1 MAIKVKEFRICDDK
15 DCNNEFKKYR
25 TTDKYCSP
33 KCASKNEKPKE
44 KKIYTISKVS
54 KTNKVIQKVKSLSD
68 YKADLQTEINLIVRL
83 IDKGHNCICNQ
94 NKRIKLITAGH
105 YIGVGANE
113 TLRFHLLNIWGQD
126 FDSNGAKGGEPLQF
140 KAGLISLYRNEIFE
154 QIEALKSIK
163 SINLTIQ
170 DIQSKIS
177 ICRGIVKWLKLQDRK
192 FSTLERLELRYKFNE
207 QIGIY

>member
-1 MAIKVKEFRICDDK
+1 MAIKVKEFRICADLE
-15 DCNNEFKKYR
+15 CENEFKKFKS
-25 TTDKYCSP
+25 TDKYCSIGC
-33 KCASKNEKPKE
+33 KLKNTEPKE
-44 KKIYTISKVS
+44 KKIYTIPKVS
-54 KTNKVIQKVKSLSD
+54 KTNKVIEKSKSLSD

-83 IDKGHNCICNQ
+83 IDKGHSCICNP
-94 NKRIKLITAGH
+94 NKRMKLITAGH

-113 TLRFHLLNIWGQD
+113 TLRFNLLNIFGQD
-126 FDSNGAKGGEPLQF
+126 FDSNGAKGGEPLEF
-140 KAGLISLYRNEIFE
+140 KKGLIDLFGIEVFE
-154 QIEALKSIK
+154 QIDALKSIK